1 MFFLSDFRWIW
12 ALSVCVSKVLVRGSS
27 LPDFVPVLLIF
38 FWASVISFDFLQ
50 PLPVIIFLSRERQS
64 VVRLRL

>member
-1 MFFLSDFRWIW
+1 MFFLSDFRWFW

-38 FWASVISFDFLQ
+38 FLGVGHLVRFFAATAGHHFSF
-50 PLPVIIFLSRERQS
+50 P
-64 VVRLRL
+64 